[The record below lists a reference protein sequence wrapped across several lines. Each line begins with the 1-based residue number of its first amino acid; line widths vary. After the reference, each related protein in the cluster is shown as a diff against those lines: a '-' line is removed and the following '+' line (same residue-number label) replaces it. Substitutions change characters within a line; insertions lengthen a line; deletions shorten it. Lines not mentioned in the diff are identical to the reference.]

1 MMVKIKEVSQ
11 SKKKYLQL
19 LSVYWFVLPILF
31 ISYLFL
37 KANIEKQGIQ
47 HLLTSDPL
55 LAIMLLLS
63 LITPFSSLFLL
74 KTIDENNKVPTTVI
88 QFLKFALIQ
97 QLVVGNLLG
106 VGLCFLSL
114 KENNL
119 SQKSEKSEKSGLIIV
134 IVFETIFTLIA
145 IFALTML
152 MKNR

>member
-1 MMVKIKEVSQ
+1 MMVKIKDVSQ
-11 SKKKYLQL
+11 SKRKYLQL
-19 LSVYWFVLPILF
+19 LSVYWFVLPVLF
-31 ISYLFL
+31 ISYLLL

-47 HLLTSDPL
+47 DLLTSDPL

-74 KTIDENNKVPTTVI
+74 KSIDENNKVSGAVI
-88 QFLKFALIQ
+88 KFLKFALIQ

-119 SQKSEKSEKSGLIIV
+119 NQEIEKSQKSGLIVV
-134 IVFETIFTLIA
+134 IVFETIVTLVA
-145 IFALTML
+145 LFALTML